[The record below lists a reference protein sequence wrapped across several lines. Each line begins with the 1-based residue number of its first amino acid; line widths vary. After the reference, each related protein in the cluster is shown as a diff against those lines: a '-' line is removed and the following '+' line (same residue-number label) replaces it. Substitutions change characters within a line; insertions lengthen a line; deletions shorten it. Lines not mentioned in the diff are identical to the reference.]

1 MHLRLQDF
9 KFVNKYNSILFKIS
23 SQLKLGGE
31 KVTKENML
39 GKIFTTFHTSNIR

>member
-1 MHLRLQDF
+1 MHLRLKDF